1 MSNVNVRT
9 LQEGETTLEG
19 AALDALRGSLRGRL
33 ILPDDDLYEESRKL
47 WNGMIDKR
55 PGLIVRCRGTADV
68 IQCVDFAREHGILVA
83 VRGGGH
89 NVAGNAVCDGGMVVD
104 LSEMRSVRVDLKKRL
119 VHIEGGAVLGDVDRE
134 TFVHGLATPTGVVTE
149 TGYAGLTLHGG
160 MGWQLRK
167 RGLAADNLVEA
178 EIVTADG
185 ALRRA
190 NAEEH
195 ADLFW
200 ALRGGGGNFGV
211 VTSFVSRIYP
221 VPRELLFGVTL
232 FSLDQAADVLRF
244 LRAYM
249 AEAPDELMVL
259 GVLWTAP
266 DLPAVPAKHR
276 GSSVLFL
283 VGCYLGPP
291 EKAETLLEPLRS
303 CKPAIADLTS
313 RKTWVDVQKFFDEEY
328 PAGRRYYW
336 KSTLIKDLTD
346 SVIESVVRHGASRP
360 SLLTSIDIWPMGG
373 AFAGVAPAETAF
385 GSRDVKFTINYESN
399 WENAEDDQSN
409 ILWTRTSLKEV
420 QDLSQSRTYLNF
432 AGLAEEKEKMLQ
444 ASFGANYARLQQVKA
459 VYDPDN
465 FFRVNFNI
473 KPGMK
478 KTERAA

>member
-1 MSNVNVRT
+1 MQDLKIRT
-9 LQEGETTLEG
+9 LTERETVIEKT
-19 AALDALRGSLRGRL
+19 AFDALKTSLRGRL
-33 ILPDDDLYEESRKL
+33 IQPDDDLYEQSRKL

-55 PGLIVRCRGTADV
+55 PGLIVKCRGTADV
-68 IQCVDFAREHGILVA
+68 IHCVNFARENGILLA

-104 LSEMRSVRVDLKKRL
+104 LSEMRAVGVDLKKGL
-119 VHIEGGAVLGDVDRE
+119 VRIEGGAVLGDVDHE
-134 TFVHGLATPTGVVTE
+134 TFVHGLVTPTGVVTE

-185 ALRRA
+185 VLRRA

-211 VTSFVSRIYP
+211 VTSFVSRLYP
-221 VPRELLFGVTL
+221 VPRELLFAVTL
-232 FSLDQAADVLRF
+232 FSLDHAADVLRF

-249 AEAPDELMVL
+249 ADAPDELMVL
-259 GVLWTAP
+259 GAFWTAP
-266 DLPAVPAKHR
+266 DLPAVPSKHR
-276 GSSVLFL
+276 GSHALFL
-283 VGCYLGPP
+283 LACYLGRP
-291 EKAETLLEPLRS
+291 EKAEALLEPLRT
-303 CKPAIADLTS
+303 CKPVLADLTS
-313 RKTWVDVQKFFDEEY
+313 RKTWIDVQKFFDEDY
-328 PAGRRYYW
+328 PIGRRYYW
-336 KSTLIKDLTD
+336 KSTLIKELTEP
-346 SVIESVVRHGASRP
+346 VLEALVRHAASRP

-373 AFAGVAPAETAF
+373 AFARVASSETAF

-399 WENAEDDQSN
+399 WDNKEEDASN
-409 ILWTRTSLKEV
+409 IEWTRASLKEV

-432 AGLAEEKEKMLQ
+432 AGLAEEKEQMVQ

-459 VYDPDN
+459 IYDPAN

-473 KPGMK
+473 KPGTHK
-478 KTERAA
+478 E